1 MVAAI
6 APVLA
11 AVFLLNDGI
20 ALRCDAGRPRW
31 LGCYSTDGFDGL
43 ETRHTHHGLCFILK
57 TINLLV
63 FHIVAMRNDW
73 EHPVNWSPSRQLAAV
88 GEQLAFIVHSY
99 AYFRMPC
106 KHGIRF
112 RI

>member
-1 MVAAI
+1 VAAI

-11 AVFLLNDGI
+11 ALFLMELP
-20 ALRCDAGRPRW
+20 CDAGRPRSRW

-57 TINLLV
+57 TINLRV

-88 GEQLAFIVHSY
+88 EEQLAFVHSY